1 MSQEVLNIFPS
12 LLFVF
17 FLCTEKISIKV
28 YVRHF
33 TFDAAVKN
41 TIITGAEP
49 RGLMPHFCDS
59 LYCSFLAGSRQGFF
73 FEFTLPTYFQVNTIC
88 IS

>member
-1 MSQEVLNIFPS
+1 MFEMLQEVLNIFPS

-17 FLCTEKISIKV
+17 FLCTVKISIKV

-49 RGLMPHFCDS
+49 RGLMPHLCDS
-59 LYCSFLAGSRQGFF
+59 LYCSFLAGSRQVFF
-73 FEFTLPTYFQVNTIC
+73 
-88 IS
+88 